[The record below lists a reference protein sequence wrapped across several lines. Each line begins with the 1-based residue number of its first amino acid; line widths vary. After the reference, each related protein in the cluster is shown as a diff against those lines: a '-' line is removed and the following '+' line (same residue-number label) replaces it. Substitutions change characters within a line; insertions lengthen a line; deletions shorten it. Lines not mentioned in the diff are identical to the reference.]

1 MNPGTHMLQA
11 MDKLKPQ
18 KLADITYA
26 NILVKHWK
34 FLDFFKAIKKGH
46 DLPT

>member
-1 MNPGTHMLQA
+1 MNPYTHILRV
-11 MDKLKPQ
+11 MDKLNPQ

-26 NILVKHWK
+26 NTLVKHWK

-46 DLPT
+46 NLPT